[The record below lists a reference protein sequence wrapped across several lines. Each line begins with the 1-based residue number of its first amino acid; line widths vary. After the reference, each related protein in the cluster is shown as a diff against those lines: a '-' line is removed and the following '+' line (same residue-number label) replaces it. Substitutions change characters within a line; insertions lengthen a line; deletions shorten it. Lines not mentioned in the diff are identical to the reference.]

1 MCVLPFP
8 HIPVAMIP
16 CKIISTAY
24 ILSDISAIS
33 QEDSAPALIIGL
45 SVRELAQV
53 WKLDEG
59 LSLSIGVAD
68 INLLL
73 IHSGYFLNI
82 CAYTKPLLVAFPPFP
97 WNQMVS

>member
-1 MCVLPFP
+1 
-8 HIPVAMIP
+8 MIP